1 MNLLILYFIV
11 NWLPGL
17 LRQSGLAV
25 SAGVIAV
32 SLFSLGGITGALT
45 EGRVMNS
52 FGASSTLLA
61 QFAISA
67 LLIGSLAFLTHSFA
81 SMMTVTFVLGVAI
94 QGAQAGLNALAAGF
108 YPTTVRSTG
117 VGWALGV
124 GRVGSI
130 VGPAIGGMLLTM
142 GWTPQR
148 IFLAGMAPA
157 LCASIAILG
166 SSRLRGQP
174 SAFRAELDVRR
185 A

>member
-1 MNLLILYFIV
+1 
-11 NWLPGL
+11 
-17 LRQSGLAV
+17 
-25 SAGVIAV
+25 
-32 SLFSLGGITGALT
+32 
-45 EGRVMNS
+45 
-52 FGASSTLLA
+52 
-61 QFAISA
+61 
-67 LLIGSLAFLTHSFA
+67 
-81 SMMTVTFVLGVAI
+81 MMTVTFVLGVAI

-108 YPTTVRSTG
+108 YPTTVRATG

-166 SSRLRGQP
+166 STRLRGQP

>member
-1 MNLLILYFIV
+1 
-11 NWLPGL
+11 
-17 LRQSGLAV
+17 
-25 SAGVIAV
+25 
-32 SLFSLGGITGALT
+32 
-45 EGRVMNS
+45 
-52 FGASSTLLA
+52 
-61 QFAISA
+61 
-67 LLIGSLAFLTHSFA
+67 
-81 SMMTVTFVLGVAI
+81 
-94 QGAQAGLNALAAGF
+94 
-108 YPTTVRSTG
+108 
-117 VGWALGV
+117 LGV

-174 SAFRAELDVRR
+174 SVFRAELDVRR

>member
-1 MNLLILYFIV
+1 
-11 NWLPGL
+11 
-17 LRQSGLAV
+17 
-25 SAGVIAV
+25 
-32 SLFSLGGITGALT
+32 LT
-45 EGRVMNS
+45 S
-52 FGASSTLLA
+52 
-61 QFAISA
+61 
-67 LLIGSLAFLTHSFA
+67 SFA
-81 SMMTVTFVLGVAI
+81 LMMTVTFVLGVAI

-130 VGPAIGGMLLTM
+130 VGPAIGGMLLSM

-148 IFLAGMAPA
+148 IFLGGMAPA

-166 SSRLRGQP
+166 SSRLRGP
-174 SAFRAELDVRR
+174 ASAFRTELGTGR